1 MADGFVLNISE
12 TMLKRLESA
21 DEKIEKI
28 GRTSVTA
35 MEKVKT
41 AFETKG
47 VAGVNAFITALNNAQ
62 VELSKFKDVKV
73 GLSLDPNALENL
85 KKQIASV
92 SGANVGVNVG
102 GVQGGGTL
110 PEGFQDT
117 LKTLISE
124 VGKLSAAL
132 TEAVKKKKELTEG
145 STKGAKNSV
154 SDVDKEIKEYKR
166 LSDELTRIEKQMYS
180 LKKTQIDLRNS
191 GKVTADLEQKYTEQ
205 WRRLNNRKFDVINEM
220 SALEKKHGRELG
232 DIQRKRGSESVALA
246 QKEEKDKQRIRANE
260 LKDYERIYSRMLE
273 LNRLLYENERN
284 KRSTKDPKLQFQ
296 YYNERL
302 NLMQEYNSLFSQ
314 RKNME
319 QKLGNEVI
327 SIQNKFRQ
335 QEIALER
342 KKQEDK
348 INEVRRALQRRRDIE
363 ARWERR
369 NARITEQQ
377 RTTYQ
382 GSMDYSRNAK
392 SINEQIQAIKYLQNA
407 RNNLQRTDA
416 NYTVQVRTL
425 NREIERQQKQLEKL
439 GAASGIVARNHRNLM
454 DISGQL
460 GRSFALLFSVSQIT
474 QYISK
479 IVNIRKEMELQ
490 QRALQV
496 LIQDMD
502 AANKLWN
509 QTIDLAVKSPFRV
522 KELITYTKQLA
533 AYRIETDKL
542 HDTTRRLADVSAGL
556 GVDMQRLILAFGQ
569 VKAASFLRGTEL
581 RQFTEAGIPM
591 LEELAKYFGEIQGRA
606 ISVAE
611 VFDMISKRMVTFTDV
626 ENVFHRMTDAGGT
639 FYKMQEEQS
648 KTVAGMLSNLGDSMD
663 LALNEM
669 GKASDS
675 IIKTFINIA
684 KSLFDNWEKVG
695 SILKTGLKY
704 LLLWKVTQFI
714 INKNVIGLAKNQI
727 ISLKNIVLQNAAYDV
742 QTRKIKILRSLQNT
756 LANTLGGNLNK
767 IFLQNAAYDA
777 QTRKLKVIRTL
788 FNTMKN
794 SPNFIAVA
802 LIAVASLLTKIVTK
816 VIQYRKEV
824 NRVVK
829 KHEELNKSLNEL
841 TADFSSLFDKGATE
855 LDDYKDKLQQL
866 ADFARQKYDFKVDIQ
881 FENLETIAEVSEKFD
896 ELKEKILSF
905 NNISLAI
912 DISYVE
918 RNEGRFGLGWFQDFL
933 DKDLKELSEANSAI
947 RQTLQSISNKMA
959 STMKDVYEKDYYEAL
974 KDKSVQELLEMGNE
988 LEIRDV
994 DSLLEDF
1001 KNIKQGFTNVVDF
1014 TEDELSRLSSL
1025 DIENL
1030 GFDRLLEKY
1039 DISLSGDQQ
1048 QRLREVINNLSEY
1061 EIEASKLADKTKD
1074 VNDEIVKSFSS
1085 QKADESEYDYH
1096 QRRIEGLRAIR
1107 AEYQELLD
1115 NARDA
1120 KDRTMYESDVN
1131 YAQRKLYES
1140 TGIDFSTYD
1149 AMVEELYKYETDQDE
1164 AYKELE
1170 KWFKSFDPSIANKIN
1185 TELLESPLEFDT
1197 KELLETL
1204 FKQRDEVNLF
1214 NTIRT
1219 ELEKRNMTTNEDLIN
1234 SVIDILKADN
1244 EVGTDM
1250 LNRLNDVLK
1259 KQYIEDKISEDIRAS
1274 LKNIAID
1281 KEYDDLILN
1290 DMLTQAE
1297 KYFRENELIQNG
1309 VVVREKLELDL
1320 IPDIVLK
1327 KPEDFIGLKPWQK
1340 DFNNILSDFTNQLI
1354 DANDDKLETEAI
1366 LNFNILPIAEDMSG
1380 YATDQ
1385 AKKQKEVND
1394 VLEERKKLLEDI
1406 KSAETI
1412 EEKSAYSNID
1422 VQALEKEVFLLQ
1434 MLSDW
1439 FGKEQDKKGSRS
1451 KKKEINDMISIIRQ
1465 LYEEYQKLSKA
1476 MSATEAKAKVSGDFA
1491 DAADEYGLNIAGID
1505 FTNLQGVLEELQKLE
1520 PQAKEAGKD
1529 AMKELSKAIG
1539 ETKVELELLAY
1550 VKAREDFD
1558 DKIKEMFSGY
1568 EMSLELDKLN
1578 IPKTWAEKFFGVK
1591 VFDLDEIKSE
1601 LNKELKELDDADAD
1615 ITEKLADRKLDK
1627 KLKDSLILQ
1636 QQGNKQQREDIKTH
1650 LDKVAEMEA
1659 KAQEERLKTYLDYAR
1674 GAIGERAKI
1683 KFEELTKLAEIEKT
1697 FTEDHHKDA
1706 KRKAE
1711 ERARKDAEDALKKLD
1726 WEEFQK
1732 SDTFINLFKDLE
1744 GASEAMLTHMIDKL
1758 NSFKNSWTDMPLDD
1772 MKQIIEKVN
1781 ELEASLARIK
1791 PSETLRDIDKSIT
1804 AAMAQRG
1811 FTGDKNAFFDTLR
1824 EENIVYET
1832 QMNDLANTISKYE
1845 LYIRLKEEG
1854 RDIEAD
1860 SLGLSVKSISSAK
1873 LKLQLNKTSLTT
1885 FSKLLLE
1892 NNNLLATD
1900 LERVAALK
1908 AQEEALSQ
1916 AKQMANDLYG
1926 SFQDLYKAFGG
1937 MEDTDLS
1944 VFADMGMNMV
1954 NSVLSAI
1961 QLKIQLDAA
1970 AVSAKGLA
1978 ATMNTA
1984 MGVIG
1989 WIVMGV
1995 QLIIQAISSIAKSRD
2010 NRLVKQIEEA
2020 QRKVENLQKAY
2031 DKLSEAIDEAWD
2043 VAQLKEYYR
2052 EVEKTTEQLIL
2063 AQKAAIAAQQQ
2074 RKGANTVG
2082 SDEWNELQDMIAEL
2096 ETFEQQLEEIQESI
2110 FSKITAGVLDNVLNV
2125 ADSWVDA
2132 WYDAFKETGDGLSG
2146 LEDSFN
2152 DMFSSL
2158 VKRQAAMKIAGRFV
2172 DEWENVLERYA
2183 QDSDL
2188 STGEIKAWAEKIKN
2202 DLPALNSQLEA
2213 FFSSFDSM
2221 LNDTEGELTGLQRGI
2236 QGITEQQAD
2245 ILASYL
2251 NSIRFII
2258 MDSNAQLK
2266 LIAAANTNENA
2277 REENPMLVQMRIVA
2291 QQTTAINTLLNTL
2304 VKTGHNMGGNGLK
2317 VFI

>member
-12 TMLKRLESA
+12 TMLKRLEAA
-21 DEKIEKI
+21 DEKIDKI
-28 GRTSVTA
+28 GRTSETA
-35 MEKVKT
+35 MDKVKK

-47 VAGVNAFITALNNAQ
+47 VAGVNAFIEALNNAQ

-110 PEGFQDT
+110 PEGFQDS

-145 STKGAKNSV
+145 SSKGAKNSV
-154 SDVDKEIKEYKR
+154 SDVEKEIKEYKR
-166 LSDELTRIEKQMYS
+166 LSDELTRIEKQMYN
-180 LKKTQIDLRNS
+180 LKKTQVDLRNS

-205 WRRLNNRKFDVINEM
+205 WIRLNNKKFDIINQM
-220 SALEKKHGRELG
+220 SALEKKHGKELS
-232 DIQRKRGSESVALA
+232 DIQRKRGSEAVALA

-260 LKDYERIYSRMLE
+260 LKDYERIYSRMME

-296 YYNERL
+296 YYDERL

-348 INEVRRALQRRRDIE
+348 INEVRRALRRRREIE

-369 NARITEQQ
+369 NARMTEQQ

-416 NYTVQVRTL
+416 NYTHQVRML

-439 GAASGIVARNHRNLM
+439 GVASGIAARNHRNLM

-460 GRSFALLFSVSQIT
+460 GRSLALMFSVSQVI

-479 IVNIRKEMELQ
+479 IVTIRKEMELQ
-490 QRALQV
+490 QKSLQI

-569 VKAASFLRGTEL
+569 VKAASFLRGCLGKGTPIRLYNEDIKEVQNIVVGDVIMGDDNTPRNVKEIIYGKEQMYIVKQGAFGDDYRVNENHILTLKDNITGTIVDVYVKDCLKDKERYNGVKISPDGNIIDYPIELIKDNIDEYFGFVIDGNKRFLLSDGTITHNTEL

-591 LEELAKYFGEIQGRA
+591 LEELAEYFGEIQGRA

-684 KSLFDNWEKVG
+684 KSLFDNWEKVA
-695 SILKTGLKY
+695 SVLKVGLTT
-704 LLLWKVTQFI
+704 LVLWKTTTFL
-714 INKNVIGLAKNQI
+714 INKNVDVYLKLLFQSQNVLKTLLKDLKGGLANIRK
-727 ISLKNIVLQNAAYDV
+727 SLKSVVKGGWISMAITGVIFLITKLIARQ
-742 QTRKIKILRSLQNT
+742 QEIKREIEDTTKRYKEFADTVKELNVEFSRLE
-756 LANTLGGNLNK
+756 GGNLEEYQEKLSTLVQLAERDYLIEVDFEVKNLKDIDEVKAKFSELEMQMMRMNNFALNFELSYTDLSYRGLSELWDEDINK
-767 IFLQNAAYDA
+767 DINQLSDSYSALYNNMRGNMNDLLYLLNHAEKPLNEAQQKIVNALNPMGDTETERDYFKRLISVYPSIESLYKEVYD
-777 QTRKLKVIRTL
+777 KLKYKA
-788 FNTMKN
+788 N
-794 SPNFIAVA
+794 
-802 LIAVASLLTKIVTK
+802 
-816 VIQYRKEV
+816 Y
-824 NRVVK
+824 
-829 KHEELNKSLNEL
+829 
-841 TADFSSLFDKGATE
+841 TAAT
-855 LDDYKDKLQQL
+855 
-866 ADFARQKYDFKVDIQ
+866 
-881 FENLETIAEVSEKFD
+881 
-896 ELKEKILSF
+896 
-905 NNISLAI
+905 
-912 DISYVE
+912 
-918 RNEGRFGLGWFQDFL
+918 NEGRAQNHFEKLYGFDIATLRELYQDYTN
-933 DKDLKELSEANSAI
+933 D
-947 RQTLQSISNKMA
+947 
-959 STMKDVYEKDYYEAL
+959 
-974 KDKSVQELLEMGNE
+974 LLEAE
-988 LEIRDV
+988 KESATLFEKRSKEIA
-994 DSLLEDF
+994 
-1001 KNIKQGFTNVVDF
+1001 NIITFEG
-1014 TEDELSRLSSL
+1014 
-1025 DIENL
+1025 
-1030 GFDRLLEKY
+1030 
-1039 DISLSGDQQ
+1039 LSGEQ
-1048 QRLREVINNLSEY
+1048 
-1061 EIEASKLADKTKD
+1061 ATA
-1074 VNDEIVKSFSS
+1074 
-1085 QKADESEYDYH
+1085 
-1096 QRRIEGLRAIR
+1096 RA
-1107 AEYQELLD
+1107 
-1115 NARDA
+1115 
-1120 KDRTMYESDVN
+1120 
-1131 YAQRKLYES
+1131 
-1140 TGIDFSTYD
+1140 
-1149 AMVEELYKYETDQDE
+1149 
-1164 AYKELE
+1164 
-1170 KWFKSFDPSIANKIN
+1170 
-1185 TELLESPLEFDT
+1185 
-1197 KELLETL
+1197 
-1204 FKQRDEVNLF
+1204 
-1214 NTIRT
+1214 
-1219 ELEKRNMTTNEDLIN
+1219 EDLIN
-1234 SVIDILKADN
+1234 YALKQLSLEKEWNEYTLDEMRAFANEYFGDKYEGFNILPVIEPKEPFKGLKSWQQEYN
-1244 EVGTDM
+1244 
-1250 LNRLNDVLK
+1250 K
-1259 KQYIEDKISEDIRAS
+1259 FIEDYSKTLKDAHDKIDETDEI
-1274 LKNIAID
+1274 
-1281 KEYDDLILN
+1281 ILG
-1290 DMLTQAE
+1290 A
-1297 KYFRENELIQNG
+1297 
-1309 VVVREKLELDL
+1309 
-1320 IPDIVLK
+1320 
-1327 KPEDFIGLKPWQK
+1327 
-1340 DFNNILSDFTNQLI
+1340 
-1354 DANDDKLETEAI
+1354 
-1366 LNFNILPIAEDMSG
+1366 LPIAEDEQG
-1380 YATDQ
+1380 YATTQ
-1385 AKKQKEVND
+1385 
-1394 VLEERKKLLEDI
+1394 RKKLKEIEELLEDERELLKQATDENGKVIDSFAESFDLEASKTKISLLEMLWKWLGGEEDDKSKGKRGNII
-1406 KSAETI
+1406 K
-1412 EEKSAYSNID
+1412 D
-1422 VQALEKEVFLLQ
+1422 Q
-1434 MLSDW
+1434 
-1439 FGKEQDKKGSRS
+1439 
-1451 KKKEINDMISIIRQ
+1451 INLIKQ
-1465 LYEEYQKLSKA
+1465 LYEEYQKLSKE
-1476 MSATEAKAKVSGDFA
+1476 MSATEARSKVRSGFA

-1505 FTNLQGVLEELQKLE
+1505 FTNLQGVLEALQTLV
-1520 PQAKEAGKD
+1520 PQAQVAGKD
-1529 AMKELSKAIG
+1529 AMQELSKSIG
-1539 ETKVELELLAY
+1539 ETEVELELLAY

-1558 DKIKEMFSGY
+1558 DEIKQMFSGY
-1568 EMSLELDKLN
+1568 EISLELDKLN
-1578 IPKTWAEKFFGVK
+1578 IPKTWAKDFFGVDI
-1591 VFDLDEIKSE
+1591 FDLDDIKSE
-1601 LNKELKELDDADAD
+1601 LNKGLKELNDADAD
-1615 ITEKLADRKLDK
+1615 ITSQLANKNI
-1627 KLKDSLILQ
+1627 KDNVRESLILQ

-1659 KAQEERLKTYLDYAR
+1659 KAQEERLKTYLAYAR

-1697 FTEDHHKDA
+1697 FTEENQRDVK
-1706 KRKAE
+1706 KRAE

-1732 SDTFINLFKDLE
+1732 SDTFINLFKDLD
-1744 GASEAMLTHMIDKL
+1744 GASEAMLDHMIDKL
-1758 NSFKNSWTDMPLDD
+1758 NSFKNTWTDMPLDD
-1772 MKQIIEKVN
+1772 MKQIIDKVN
-1781 ELEASLARIK
+1781 ELEVSLARIK

-1804 AAMAQRG
+1804 TAMAERG
-1811 FTGDKNAFFDTLR
+1811 FEGGKNAFFDMLR
-1824 EENIVYET
+1824 EENIGYET
-1832 QMNDLANTISKYE
+1832 QMNDLANIISNYE

-1854 RDIEAD
+1854 KDSDAD
-1860 SLGLSVKSISSAK
+1860 SLGIDVKSVENAETQLS
-1873 LKLQLNKTSLTT
+1873 LKKQEFTKIQGIVLQ
-1885 FSKLLLE
+1885 

-1900 LERVAALK
+1900 LQRVAALK

-1926 SFQDLYKAFGG
+1926 SFQELYKALGG

-1944 VFADMGMNMV
+1944 VFADMGMNMM
-1954 NSVLSAI
+1954 NSVMSAI
-1961 QLKIQLDAA
+1961 QLNIQL
-1970 AVSAKGLA
+1970 KA
-1978 ATMNTA
+1978 ATVNAKNLGIAMNTA

-1989 WIVMGV
+1989 WIVMAV
-1995 QLIIQAISSIAKSRD
+1995 QLITQVISSIAKSRD

-2031 DKLSEAIDEAWD
+2031 DKLSEAIDEAWN
-2043 VAQLKEYYR
+2043 VAQLKEYQR

-2110 FSKITAGVLDNVLNV
+2110 FSKITAGVLDNVLDV

-2132 WYDAFKETGDGLSG
+2132 WYDAFKEIGDGLSG
-2146 LEDSFN
+2146 LEDNFD

-2158 VKRQAAMKIAGRFV
+2158 VKRHAAMKIAGRFV

-2183 QDSDL
+2183 QGSDL